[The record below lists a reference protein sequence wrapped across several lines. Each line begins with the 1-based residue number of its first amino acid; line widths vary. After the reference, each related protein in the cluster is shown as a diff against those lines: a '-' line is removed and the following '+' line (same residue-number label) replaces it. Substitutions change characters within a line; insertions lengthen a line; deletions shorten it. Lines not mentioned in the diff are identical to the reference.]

1 MPSCKGRFT
10 PECTHRWLGAYDA
23 AALVW
28 THRPPSM
35 LTRDKHA
42 SLITPR
48 VAVAEEPPKVKT
60 KLDGPPSMLLRAL
73 HTSFREPAPLPY
85 STCAQE

>member
-1 MPSCKGRFT
+1 
-10 PECTHRWLGAYDA
+10 
-23 AALVW
+23 
-28 THRPPSM
+28 M

-42 SLITPR
+42 SPITPR